1 MHLLDTELVWAL
13 RGAKAG
19 TCDPAVAAWAT
30 AQARTALFVSALTI
44 GELVTAAV
52 QIERVDKAAATAARG
67 WAEEIVPRAF
77 DGRVLA
83 VDAAVARRA
92 AALGY
97 AEPRDALLA
106 ATALEHRLAIAT
118 SHPGRYRGS
127 KVRTI
132 DPWRYVPGVSEEALD
147 WREAARGGPLW
158 LRSLFARG

>member
-19 TCDPAVAAWAT
+19 TCDAGVAAWAA
-30 AQARTALFVSALTI
+30 AQARTALFVSALTL
-44 GELVTAAV
+44 GELVAAAV
-52 QIERVDKAAATAARG
+52 QIERVDPGAATATRA

-77 DGRVLA
+77 DGRMLA
-83 VDAAVARRA
+83 IDAVVARRA
-92 AALGY
+92 ATLGF

-118 SHPGRYRGS
+118 PHPARYRAG
-127 KVRTI
+127 KVRTV
-132 DPWRYVPGVSEEALD
+132 DPWRYVPGTSEDVLD

>member
-19 TCDPAVAAWAT
+19 TCDPAVAEWA
-30 AQARTALFVSALTI
+30 AGQARTAVFVSALTL
-44 GELVTAAV
+44 GELVAAAV
-52 QIERVDKAAATAARG
+52 QIERVDEAAAASARG

-92 AALGY
+92 ATLGY

-118 SHPGRYRGS
+118 PHPARYRAG
-127 KVRTI
+127 KVRTV
-132 DPWRYVPGVSEEALD
+132 DPWRYVPGTSEEALD

>member
-19 TCDPAVAAWAT
+19 TCDPAVAAWAA
-30 AQARTALFVSALTI
+30 AQARTALFVSALTL